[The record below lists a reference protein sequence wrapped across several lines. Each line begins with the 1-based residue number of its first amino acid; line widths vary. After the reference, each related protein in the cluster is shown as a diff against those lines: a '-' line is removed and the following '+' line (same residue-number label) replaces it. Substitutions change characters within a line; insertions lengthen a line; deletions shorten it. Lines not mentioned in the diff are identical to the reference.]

1 MADLASDVAADR
13 TADLST
19 TDKIGEAM
27 RRSLPLLPGEAQG
40 VVLDMLKP
48 ENLAIIGA
56 AVVVWAASQ
65 FFGVGE
71 FVDFILLVVGIR
83 ALGFSVLTG
92 ARELYYFV
100 TTAVNAT
107 SSQDLDVAGQHFAQ
121 AVLILG
127 ISVVQ
132 AVLLRGAANKVVAPS
147 RPQVKPRIQE
157 TDPPPNAPNRVPVPG
172 DADFVGPL
180 PGPTGPVQKL
190 EVGSYQDLRSRAVV
204 GDGLEHDHIPSFAA
218 LRTAAEAENG
228 GPLTAEE
235 LNDLYN
241 NATAVEVP
249 RDVHIDGPTFGGK
262 NTPNQIAADAAN
274 LPAAIARDI
283 KALRDNLISRGYDPA
298 IVEQTIQKII
308 QRNTKLGLIQ

>member
-13 TADLST
+13 TADLSV

-40 VVLDMLKP
+40 GVLDMLKP

-71 FVDFILLVVGIR
+71 FVDFILLVIGIR

-147 RPQVKPRIQE
+147 RPQVKPRIPDTE
-157 TDPPPNAPNRVPVPG
+157 GIGPKGVTSEPFGPPSP
-172 DADFVGPL
+172 
-180 PGPTGPVQKL
+180 
-190 EVGSYQDLRSRAVV
+190 
-204 GDGLEHDHIPSFAA
+204 
-218 LRTAAEAENG
+218 
-228 GPLTAEE
+228 
-235 LNDLYN
+235 
-241 NATAVEVP
+241 
-249 RDVHIDGPTFGGK
+249 
-262 NTPNQIAADAAN
+262 ADAAKAAAASRPAN
-274 LPAAIARDI
+274 ATRLGVTRTNAADWRDLRDWWDQGGYGEILSESNRALIAKGKTPIVDDAWIKVFPEDAGLAGEKISMHHIGGNPITVPLPATRHLDAHMPGGFRYNPGGPGGSAPF
-283 KALRDNLISRGYDPA
+283 YPA
-298 IVEQTIQKII
+298 DK
-308 QRNTKLGLIQ
+308 